1 MLWSIWIQPNK
12 IIEEEYPNGWSRDEV
27 FEAASNRW
35 AGKVTTVAPACVGGS
50 SSDDDNSS
58 SSSFGGFGGGIDE
71 GGFGILCALILGGW
85 LLITFCT
92 IILILGA
99 LGLFAWVYKV
109 VNEED

>member
-12 IIEEEYPNGWSRDEV
+12 IIEEEYPNGWTRDEV

-35 AGKVTTVAPACVGGS
+35 AGKVTTVNPASVGGS
-50 SSDDDNSS
+50 SSDDNSS
-58 SSSFGGFGGGIDE
+58 SSS

-85 LLITFCT
+85 LLITFWP